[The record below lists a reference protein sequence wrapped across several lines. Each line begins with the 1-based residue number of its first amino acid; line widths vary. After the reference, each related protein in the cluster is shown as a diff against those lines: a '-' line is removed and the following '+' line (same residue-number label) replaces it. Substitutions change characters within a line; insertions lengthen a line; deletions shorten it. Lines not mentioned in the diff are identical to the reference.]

1 MKPILKVAALE
12 KQVKNKEKA
21 QEKVHRLKVSL
32 AAKERERNAVEERLN
47 STKLLD
53 YLKERKS
60 KLQHQNKEEQPILQD
75 ENASPS
81 DREAAKA
88 QVGEKS

>member
-32 AAKERERNAVEERLN
+32 AAKERERNAVEERL
-47 STKLLD
+47 SSAKLLD

-60 KLQHQNKEEQPILQD
+60 KLQHQNKEEQLILQD

-88 QVGEKS
+88 QVGEKN

>member
-47 STKLLD
+47 SAKLLD
-53 YLKERKS
+53 T
-60 KLQHQNKEEQPILQD
+60 
-75 ENASPS
+75 
-81 DREAAKA
+81 
-88 QVGEKS
+88 